1 MVLWKPA
8 GSAILSNYVFYRIL
22 REAGVPPGVINFVPS
37 EGSVF
42 GRVITR
48 SPHFAG
54 LNFTGSTR
62 HAIALRIGYIHTL
75 YILYMYIYN
84 NAGNRLIT

>member
-62 HAIALRIGYIHTL
+62 RAPLPLPFDCTCSLRAFHQLESLFYGSSMI
-75 YILYMYIYN
+75 
-84 NAGNRLIT
+84 

>member
-62 HAIALRIGYIHTL
+62 HAIGLHIGYIRMYLYTYKITL
-75 YILYMYIYN
+75 HM
-84 NAGNRLIT
+84 IT